1 MRRKC
6 GDVLKKTRLLSPQS
20 SLPQQSRAHFISVK
34 ITCKIK
40 FVGTKR
46 DTKMYKEKGIKRPC
60 VGQVVCTKTS
70 VNEIERK
77 LYTLKIEM

>member
-1 MRRKC
+1 
-6 GDVLKKTRLLSPQS
+6 
-20 SLPQQSRAHFISVK
+20 
-34 ITCKIK
+34 
-40 FVGTKR
+40 
-46 DTKMYKEKGIKRPC
+46 MYKEKGIKRPC